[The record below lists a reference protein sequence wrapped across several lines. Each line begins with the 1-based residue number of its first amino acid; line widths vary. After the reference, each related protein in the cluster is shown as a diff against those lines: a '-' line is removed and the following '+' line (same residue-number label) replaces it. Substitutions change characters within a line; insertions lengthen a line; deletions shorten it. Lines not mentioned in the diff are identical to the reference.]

1 MPLIGK
7 YSKDVIG
14 NMCKA
19 AKWSI
24 AVDVFLAGKVASV
37 QKGFDFYKFLSFDD
51 NFVGYLIEKFSSVG
65 C

>member
-24 AVDVFLAGKVASV
+24 AVDVFLAGKVGSV
-37 QKGFDFYKFLSFDD
+37 QKGFDLSRVLPVSF
-51 NFVGYLIEKFSSVG
+51 